1 VFDKDIIN
9 QFTELVDDLILRSE
23 NDAKFAEIIK
33 WVDVQSQ
40 KNGISFYEMVYI
52 ITDKR
57 LTKKRAHR

>member
-1 VFDKDIIN
+1 MFDKDIIN